1 VTFSA
6 FQTQRKQLFITPGLL
21 SISLK
26 TAGSQLKRLTST
38 GHHME
43 LVKQIAIASLKIFGI
58 TDDCMRVSVPIAH
71 NVHHHNEPDICSGI
85 LFFND
90 ECIASM
96 HHMILIG
103 RL

>member
-1 VTFSA
+1 VKKFSRPA
-6 FQTQRKQLFITPGLL
+6 MGAAAWEAPLDPPL
-21 SISLK
+21 SLK

-43 LVKQIAIASLKIFGI
+43 IVKQVAIASLKVFGI
-58 TDDCMRVSVPIAH
+58 MDDCMRVLVPIVH
-71 NVHHHNEPDICSGI
+71 NAHHHNEPDICSGI

-90 ECIASM
+90 ECIANM

-103 RL
+103 RR